1 MPDAVIV
8 PLLPGPI
15 DVIGDVHGEFLAL
28 RQLLR
33 HLGYDEHGEHPG
45 GRRLVFVGDLCDRGP
60 DSPAVINLVRELMR
74 RDLAQCVLGNHELNV
89 LRQERKNGNGWIFDQ
104 HPDHARPALAACRR
118 ATARERED
126 IRRFFG
132 SLPLALERD
141 DLRIT
146 HAAWHADSLRAL
158 QQEAPAGMLARY
170 RSYEAALP
178 GLIPRELSLA
188 ADREKRDWGGLLHDP
203 GAQVPYLPNLAAADE
218 IYQIANPVRVLTS
231 GLEQRSGLP
240 FYASGKWRMVTRV
253 PWWNEYAETPVIVG
267 HYWRWWSAGGAQLY
281 SRGEPD
287 LFAGTGPLDWIGPGK
302 AVFCAD
308 FSVGARFREI
318 EDGLEPGQFTR
329 LGAVRWPDN
338 EIVFD
343 NGERFA
349 LNR

>member
-1 MPDAVIV
+1 MPNTTVE
-8 PLLPGPI
+8 PLLAGPI
-15 DVIGDVHGEFLAL
+15 DVVGDVHGEFLAL

-33 HLGYDEHGEHPG
+33 HLGYDAHGEHPG
-45 GRRLVFVGDLCDRGP
+45 GRRLVFLGDLCDRGP
-60 DSPAVINLVRELMR
+60 DSPAVVNLVRELIG

-89 LRQERKNGNGWIFDQ
+89 LRQERKNGNGWIFDE
-104 HPDHARPALAACRR
+104 HPDHARPALAGCRR
-118 ATARERED
+118 ATGRDRED

-146 HAAWHADSLRAL
+146 HAAWHVDSVRAL
-158 QQEAPAGMLARY
+158 QQRPQAATLDHY

-188 ADREKRDWGGLLHDP
+188 ADREKRQWRELLQDP
-203 GAQVPYLPNLAAADE
+203 QAQVPYLENLAAEDE
-218 IYQIANPVRVLTS
+218 IYQTANPVRVLTS
-231 GLEQRSGLP
+231 GLERRSGQP

-253 PWWNEYAETPVIVG
+253 PWWNEYAETPVIIG
-267 HYWRWWSAGGAQLY
+267 HYWRWWSAGGSQLY

-287 LFAGTGPLDWIGPGK
+287 LFAGAGPLDWMGVSK
-302 AVFCAD
+302 AVYCAD